1 MDIDTCHRDYSYL
14 INKKAIE
21 LIYRQMLFTA
31 IFFISAVF
39 FSYAIFTSNTNTVLF
54 FEISISLYYLPPLI
68 LCIYLVI
75 YSYYRIY
82 FVVSKRL
89 VKEILLDSSIELKLF
104 NNGSVKLDCFEIVLD
119 QEKINYK
126 NRGGLGDKVFN
137 KYDYKYIGI
146 KSNEIIY
153 LLPYKEESKDFTIKL
168 LKGVIKSE

>member
-1 MDIDTCHRDYSYL
+1 M
-14 INKKAIE
+14 
-21 LIYRQMLFTA
+21 
-31 IFFISAVF
+31 
-39 FSYAIFTSNTNTVLF
+39 
-54 FEISISLYYLPPLI
+54 
-68 LCIYLVI
+68 

-89 VKEILLDSSIELKLF
+89 VKKILLGSSIELKLL
-104 NNGSVKLDCFEIVLD
+104 NNKSVKLDCFEIVLD